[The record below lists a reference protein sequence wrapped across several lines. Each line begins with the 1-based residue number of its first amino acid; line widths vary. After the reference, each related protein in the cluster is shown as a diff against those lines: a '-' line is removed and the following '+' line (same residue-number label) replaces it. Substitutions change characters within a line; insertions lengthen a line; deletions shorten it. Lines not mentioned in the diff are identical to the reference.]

1 MSLNEAQ
8 LYNIPKSSRV
18 FISYSHDSPQHK
30 RCVLKLSNRL
40 RSEGID
46 CNIDQYETCP
56 SEGWFR
62 WMVNQIEEA
71 DFVLIVCTDKYEKRF
86 KGKEEAGKGLGAK
99 WEGAIITQE
108 LYHSEA
114 NNKCIPIVFSPEDS
128 EYIPSI
134 LKSATYYALN
144 IEEINDEIY
153 DELYARLTG
162 QKLVLKPDLGELRH
176 LEPIDFL
183 DLVSEQNYE
192 VEIDRNSQKPVI
204 GDLRKVITGD
214 QSYDIPKTLTSPF
227 TDIEF
232 VLIPAGK
239 FMMGSPS
246 GEQDRYNDEGPVH
259 EVIIKNP
266 FYLGK
271 YPVTQKQ
278 WEKVM
283 GSNPSHF
290 KGDNLPVEQVSWD
303 GVQKFIKKLAQM
315 EGTDKY
321 RLPSEAEWEY
331 ACRAGATTRY
341 SFGDEESKLEEYAW
355 YSDNSGGK
363 THSVG
368 QKKPNLWGLYDVYG
382 NVWEWVQD
390 EWWDTYNIAPLDGSA
405 WQSKYSYRLSR
416 IVRGGSWNYAARHC
430 RSASRYR
437 YSPGY
442 RNNVGFRLLREI

>member
-1 MSLNEAQ
+1 MSLNETQ
-8 LYNIPKSSRV
+8 LYNVPKSSRV

-30 RCVLKLSNRL
+30 KCVLKLSNRL

-71 DFVLIVCTDKYEKRF
+71 DFVLIVCTEKYEKRF
-86 KGKEEAGKGLGAK
+86 KGKEEVGKGLGAK

-114 NNKCIPIVFSPEDS
+114 NNMCIPIVFSPEDS

-144 IEEINDEIY
+144 LEETNNETY

-176 LEPIDFL
+176 LEPKNL
-183 DLVSEQNYE
+183 LVSANEQNYE
-192 VEIDRNSQKPVI
+192 VELDRNNQKPVI
-204 GDLRKVITGD
+204 GDLRKLITEY
-214 QSYDIPKTLTSPF
+214 QSYDIPKTFTSPS
-227 TDIEF
+227 TGMEF

-246 GEQDRYNDEGPVH
+246 DEMDRYDSEGPAH
-259 EVIIKNP
+259 EVTIKNP

-283 GSNPSHF
+283 GSNPSRF

-303 GVQKFIKKLAQM
+303 DVQIFIKKLAEM

-331 ACRAGATTRY
+331 GCRAGTTTRY
-341 SFGDEESKLEEYAW
+341 FFGGEDSKLGDYAW
-355 YSDNSGGK
+355 YYGNSGYK
-363 THSVG
+363 IHPIG
-368 QKKPNLWGLYDVYG
+368 QKKPNSWGLYDIHG

-390 EWWDTYNIAPLDGSA
+390 KWHDNYEGAPSDGSA
-405 WQSKYSYRLSR
+405 WEDGDSSR
-416 IVRGGSWNYAARHC
+416 RVMRGGGQNCIARDC
-430 RSASRYR
+430 GSAGRA
-437 YSPGY
+437 
-442 RNNVGFRLLREI
+442 RNDPSNRDAGVGFRLLRKL